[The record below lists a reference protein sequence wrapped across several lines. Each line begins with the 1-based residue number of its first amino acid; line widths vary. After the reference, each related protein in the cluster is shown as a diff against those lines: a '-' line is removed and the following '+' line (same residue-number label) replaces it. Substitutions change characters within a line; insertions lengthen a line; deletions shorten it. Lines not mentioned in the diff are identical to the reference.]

1 MRYQSDLE
9 RLTTLDGDTIIA
21 VCASPDAV
29 GGLIDDAVDECIEY
43 DELADEHLA
52 AGADDEAAY
61 CRQEAAAWRATVT
74 LLRTI
79 AHDAGATRDAA
90 TRRAASGAA

>member
-9 RLTTLDGDTIIA
+9 RLMTLDGDTITV

-29 GGLIDDAVDECIEY
+29 VGLIDEAVDEYIEF

-52 AGADDEAAY
+52 SGADDEAAY

-90 TRRAASGAA
+90 MRRPGSGAA